1 MQKAKHY
8 GRTVSSK
15 EITSVLNYLDF
26 ATPKQKLDIK
36 ILASKE
42 LLTEAEYKRIKSYIF
57 KYKMYIQSNSNN
69 VDARLN
75 KLKRTS
81 LTYPNPKHI

>member
-1 MQKAKHY
+1 MSKAKHY
-8 GRTVSSK
+8 GRTVSNK
-15 EITSVLNYLDF
+15 EITSLLKYLNF

-36 ILASKE
+36 ILATKE
-42 LLTEAEYKRIKSYIF
+42 NLSDADYKRIKQYIF
-57 KYKMYIQSNSNN
+57 KYKMYMQSNSTN

-75 KLKRTS
+75 KIKRTS